1 MGTERIRFFDGS
13 DLKGTLLELDQEN
26 NLFWRHESSY
36 EPIRFKFRAIESVV
50 LDRFSKTDVDHS
62 GKHLLRIHM
71 KNGDKLRCDFK
82 KLDENNLFVQTSFAK
97 EVKVPVENLLKMEFL
112 PQTHEILY
120 DSSEGLSG
128 WKSSN
133 RKSWSAEE
141 GDLVSVYSGS
151 TGTTLPQKD
160 AIEVEFEA
168 QWERSFYLALRFFSD
183 SDGSSYG
190 NTGYHLSF
198 SNNRLNLQANKRI
211 KGRVSRETLGSAMID
226 EITSGKKARFSIYAH
241 RERKE
246 FVIRVNDREVARWKD
261 ASEDFYPE
269 GNGILFINQGGN
281 SYVRL
286 KELTM
291 TGWDGKFFPMSG
303 KRRKTD
309 SNGQFAIFTNGDST
323 EVSSSSGSGA
333 DFTPE
338 DKRGSSSARKP
349 FEKLGFSS

>member
-1 MGTERIRFFDGS
+1 
-13 DLKGTLLELDQEN
+13 
-26 NLFWRHESSY
+26 
-36 EPIRFKFRAIESVV
+36 
-50 LDRFSKTDVDHS
+50 
-62 GKHLLRIHM
+62 M

-82 KLDENNLFVQTSFAK
+82 KLDEKNLFVQTSFAK
-97 EVKVPVENLLKMEFL
+97 EVKVPVAKLLKMEFL
-112 PQTHEILY
+112 PETHEILY

-151 TGTTLPQKD
+151 TGTTLPEKD

-183 SDGSSYG
+183 SDGASYG

-211 KGRVSRETLGSAMID
+211 KGRVSRETRSAMID
-226 EITSGKKARFSIYAH
+226 EITGKRPVSRSMPTGK
-241 RERKE
+241 ER
-246 FVIRVNDREVARWKD
+246 VRDPVNDREVARWKD

-281 SYVRL
+281 SYVR
-286 KELTM
+286 
-291 TGWDGKFFPMSG
+291 P
-303 KRRKTD
+303 R
-309 SNGQFAIFTNGDST
+309 N
-323 EVSSSSGSGA
+323 
-333 DFTPE
+333 
-338 DKRGSSSARKP
+338 
-349 FEKLGFSS
+349 

>member
-1 MGTERIRFFDGS
+1 MKFLSFLVLLLLVSPSYGQEKPQVGEVLQSVENLVGVGSEKVPESKSSKLVVGTERIRFFDGS

-62 GKHLLRIHM
+62 DKHLLRIHM

-82 KLDENNLFVQTSFAK
+82 TLDKNNLVVQTSFAK
-97 EVKVPVENLLKMEFL
+97 EVTVPVENLLKMEFL

-198 SNNRLNLQANKRI
+198 SNNRLNLQVNKRT
-211 KGRVSRETLGSAMID
+211 KGRVSR
-226 EITSGKKARFSIYAH
+226 
-241 RERKE
+241 
-246 FVIRVNDREVARWKD
+246 
-261 ASEDFYPE
+261 
-269 GNGILFINQGGN
+269 
-281 SYVRL
+281 
-286 KELTM
+286 
-291 TGWDGKFFPMSG
+291 
-303 KRRKTD
+303 
-309 SNGQFAIFTNGDST
+309 
-323 EVSSSSGSGA
+323 
-333 DFTPE
+333 
-338 DKRGSSSARKP
+338 KP
-349 FEKLGFSS
+349 LAPP